1 LAVTV
6 IALAGPA
13 LLLFLILGSQSD
25 AVGRFR
31 LEFLLLLAAG
41 ATTSAVELLAASTL
55 FFWVVHAIHGC
66 LVLVMVQILAT
77 RSGIAEL
84 LIVVPLVLETA
95 IYLDFVPGLAFN
107 GMVGAVI
114 VGSDLTR
121 LAHGPHSAILPHL
134 LLVPGIVVCVGWLA
148 TLAGRYR
155 EWIVHRDQQITAITD
170 TMANLSN
177 ANQAFQ
183 SYAGTVESASATKER
198 NRITRELHDTV
209 GYVLTNVIMSM
220 TAAKVL
226 AKDRPSSLPELL
238 ENTRTQAEDAL
249 SQTRR
254 ILHELREVRE
264 PSSEG
269 LKAIFHMSR
278 SFQEATGVAVDV
290 HYGNLP
296 FSLGPHIDEAIE
308 RLVQEG
314 LTNSLRHGKATRVR
328 IKLWQ
333 TESEIQISLR
343 DDGMGI
349 GAIVEGIGL
358 KGMRERLEFLGGYVN
373 PHNVEDG
380 FELIAGI
387 PFKEGGAY
395 GQD

>member
-1 LAVTV
+1 
-6 IALAGPA
+6 
-13 LLLFLILGSQSD
+13 
-25 AVGRFR
+25 
-31 LEFLLLLAAG
+31 
-41 ATTSAVELLAASTL
+41 
-55 FFWVVHAIHGC
+55 
-66 LVLVMVQILAT
+66 
-77 RSGIAEL
+77 
-84 LIVVPLVLETA
+84 
-95 IYLDFVPGLAFN
+95 
-107 GMVGAVI
+107 
-114 VGSDLTR
+114 
-121 LAHGPHSAILPHL
+121 
-134 LLVPGIVVCVGWLA
+134 VGWLA